1 MESTFAITAT
11 APAKDYQFQNIR
23 PGYILGGNIR
33 FPNFS
38 LRAFWG
44 SEDFSLPMGAP
55 NMRNWGYFVNIGA
68 SQMALLGMWGVFV
81 TNSGSRL
88 ALLRRWEFVVINE
101 GVPTVLLEE
110 VRIFVTNGGP
120 VTPNWPFWFW
130 QRCFLIVVCR
140 GNCELTS
147 QSWFVQKKF
156 CSGKMF
162 KN

>member
-11 APAKDYQFQNIR
+11 APAKDYRFQNIR

-101 GVPTVLLEE
+101 GVPTFLLEE
-110 VRIFVTNGGP
+110 VRIFVTNGGSRHSQLTILILTKVLSNCCMP
-120 VTPNWPFWFW
+120 WKLRTNVTI
-130 QRCFLIVVCR
+130 LVCA
-140 GNCELTS
+140 
-147 QSWFVQKKF
+147 KKILL
-156 CSGKMF
+156 G
-162 KN
+162 

>member
-81 TNSGSRL
+81 TNTGSRL

-101 GVPTVLLEE
+101 GVPTFLLEE
-110 VRIFVTNGGP
+110 VRIFVMTNS
-120 VTPNWPFWFW
+120 TMFASLL
-130 QRCFLIVVCR
+130 QRKRPISKTW
-140 GNCELTS
+140 TS
-147 QSWFVQKKF
+147 KSLSPDWLRMQSDFYL
-156 CSGKMF
+156 CSTGL
-162 KN
+162 